1 MNNSMLTHHQL
12 NETTSW
18 WNNKLM
24 KHQVDETTT
33 WWNNKLL
40 KQQVDETTSWWNNK
54 LMKKTSIWNK
64 FMKQQQ
70 VDKKA
75 SWLNV
80 QRGVLFKHYGSV
92 MYGFP
97 NKLVCL
103 WRAIV
108 NTLAYNE
115 ICHYSVHY
123 GSVIFTSTSP
133 CGLFYLLLRRKDKK
147 FTLKII
153 ALALSPGD
161 NFVVCHLDAVATKKL
176 VSTF

>member
-1 MNNSMLTHHQL
+1 MLTHHQL

-24 KHQVDETTT
+24 KHQVDETTS

-54 LMKKTSIWNK
+54 LMKKTSIWNNK

-75 SWLNV
+75 SWLND

-123 GSVIFTSTSP
+123 GSVIFTSISP
-133 CGLFYLLLRRKDKK
+133 CGLFYLLLRRKIINLYKS
-147 FTLKII
+147 FIVLTL
-153 ALALSPGD
+153 LPGD
-161 NFVVCHLDAVATKKL
+161 NLVVSHLDAVATK
-176 VSTF
+176 